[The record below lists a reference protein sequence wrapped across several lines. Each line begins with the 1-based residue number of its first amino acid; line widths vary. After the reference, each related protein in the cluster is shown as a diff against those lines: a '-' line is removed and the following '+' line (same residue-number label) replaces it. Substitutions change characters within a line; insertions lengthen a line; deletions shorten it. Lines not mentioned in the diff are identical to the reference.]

1 MSFQQGK
8 CVGMESMGSGIQSK
22 NLWEAAQKNNN
33 YKKQEM
39 KTYWVYMMQSA
50 NGRAL
55 YTGVT
60 NNLDRRVREH
70 KEGSGSAFTARYKC
84 HKLVYYEDFGLIDQA
99 IEREKF
105 IKSLSR
111 VEKERL
117 IDTMNPERKDLFEQ

>member
-1 MSFQQGK
+1 
-8 CVGMESMGSGIQSK
+8 
-22 NLWEAAQKNNN
+22 
-33 YKKQEM
+33 
-39 KTYWVYMMQSA
+39 MMQSA

-70 KEGSGSAFTARYKC
+70 RECCGSAFTARYKC

-99 IEREKF
+99 IVREKE

-111 VEKERL
+111 AEKERL
-117 IDTMNPERKDLFEQ
+117 IDTMNPERKDLFD

>member
-1 MSFQQGK
+1 
-8 CVGMESMGSGIQSK
+8 
-22 NLWEAAQKNNN
+22 
-33 YKKQEM
+33 M

-50 NGRAL
+50 NGHAL

-84 HKLVYYEDFGLIDQA
+84 HKLVCYEDFGLIDQA

>member
-1 MSFQQGK
+1 
-8 CVGMESMGSGIQSK
+8 
-22 NLWEAAQKNNN
+22 
-33 YKKQEM
+33 
-39 KTYWVYMMQSA
+39 MQSA

-70 KEGSGSAFTARYKC
+70 KDGCGSAFTARYKC

-99 IEREKF
+99 IVREKE

-111 VEKERL
+111 VEKEKL
-117 IDTMNPERKDLFEQ
+117 IDTINPERKDLFE

>member
-1 MSFQQGK
+1 
-8 CVGMESMGSGIQSK
+8 
-22 NLWEAAQKNNN
+22 
-33 YKKQEM
+33 M

-70 KEGSGSAFTARYKC
+70 KDGCGSAFTARYKC

-99 IEREKF
+99 IVREKE
-105 IKSLSR
+105 IKNMTRAS
-111 VEKERL
+111 KEEL
-117 IDTMNPERKDLFEQ
+117 IDTINPERIDLFES

>member
-1 MSFQQGK
+1 
-8 CVGMESMGSGIQSK
+8 
-22 NLWEAAQKNNN
+22 
-33 YKKQEM
+33 M

-70 KEGSGSAFTARYKC
+70 KDGCGSAFTARYKC

-99 IEREKF
+99 IVREKE
-105 IKSLSR
+105 IKNMTRAS
-111 VEKERL
+111 KEEL
-117 IDTMNPERKDLFEQ
+117 IDTINPERKDLFES